1 MIERVVRIENRLGLH
16 ARAAARLVKTVAAFE
31 AEIQLGRDGAL
42 ELVDGRSIVGILLLA
57 AAKGTQLRIVA
68 SGNDEN
74 EALEAVVS
82 LIQQGFGEEM

>member
-31 AEIQLGRDGAL
+31 AEIHLGRDGAA

-57 AAKGTQLRIVA
+57 AAKGTELRIVA

-74 EALEAVVS
+74 EALDAIVS
-82 LIQQGFGEEM
+82 LIRQRFGEEM

>member
-16 ARAAARLVKTVAAFE
+16 ARAAARLVKTVSAYE
-31 AEIQLGRDGAL
+31 SEIHLGRDGRG

-57 AAKGTQLRIVA
+57 ASKGTQLRIVA
-68 SGNDEN
+68 SGNDER

-82 LIQQGFGEEM
+82 LIRQRFGEEM